1 MVMIGETFWIGL
13 CLNTSPFQYNISAIM
28 VWSGQNSFLMMLQT
42 QCSKNCH
49 FIQIFSEKPKGT
61 DIPPVVHLLFTCSS
75 CDIPLFF
82 LSSSSCLCIVKVPT
96 YSIGKKGI
104 VVVVVGEGVKPIWG
118 HASTSSPSCHLVVVY
133 PWHTPLL
140 VWGPTDYWDWG
151 CCCCCSEAA
160 EPRMNDQRR
169 GTYSS
174 EKWKLLVTRQSS
186 SSYYYILSL

>member
-1 MVMIGETFWIGL
+1 MRLIH
-13 CLNTSPFQYNISAIM
+13 
-28 VWSGQNSFLMMLQT
+28 
-42 QCSKNCH
+42 CSKSSCWNYTNTY
-49 FIQIFSEKPKGT
+49 FIFFRKWKGT
-61 DIPPVVHLLFTCSS
+61 DVPPVVPSVFLWLMRH
-75 CDIPLFF
+75 PPFF
-82 LSSSSCLCIVKVPT
+82 LSSSCLCIVKVPT

-104 VVVVVGEGVKPIWG
+104 VVVVGEGVKPIWG

-140 VWGPTDYWDWG
+140 VWGATDYWG
-151 CCCCCSEAA
+151 CCCCSEAA

-186 SSYYYILSL
+186 SSSYYYILSL

>member
-1 MVMIGETFWIGL
+1 
-13 CLNTSPFQYNISAIM
+13 M
-28 VWSGQNSFLMMLQT
+28 VWSGQNSFIMMLQT

-49 FIQIFSEKPKGT
+49 QNYRTHFIHFFFSEKPKGT
-61 DIPPVVHLLFTCSS
+61 DIPPVVHLLFTCSW

-104 VVVVVGEGVKPIWG
+104 VVVVGEGVKPIWG

-140 VWGPTDYWDWG
+140 VWGATDYWG
-151 CCCCCSEAA
+151 CCCCSEAA

-186 SSYYYILSL
+186 SSSYYYYILSL